1 MRRLRKIPGSA
12 RSVSF
17 LICGMAMQSPRS
29 PCYRAR
35 QQKKLRKSWIELA
48 RWSSR
53 LVRTRALVDQNG
65 PEIVDVGA
73 RGTGDQQVAEPGKHR
88 IGIVSGKMRR
98 EAEPGLDGALKG
110 IGQHERAG
118 IVRAAVDAVG
128 IGSYRGNPGVPIER
142 HGEAQQEFGVA
153 P

>member
-1 MRRLRKIPGSA
+1 MRRWGKIPGPA

-17 LICGMAMQSPRS
+17 LICGMAMPSPRS
-29 PCYRAR
+29 PCCKAR

-65 PEIVDVGA
+65 PEIVDVGP
-73 RGTGDQQVAEPGKHR
+73 RGAGDQQVAEPGKHR
-88 IGIVSGKMRR
+88 IGIVAGKMRR
-98 EAEPGLDGALKG
+98 QAEPGPDGALQE
-110 IGQHERAG
+110 IGQQERTG

-128 IGSYRGNPGVPIER
+128 VGSYRGNPGVPIE
-142 HGEAQQEFGVA
+142 
-153 P
+153 